1 MTALNLPAD
10 ILDAIEGYR
19 EALILRVLHRRLESA
34 EQDAA
39 LDNLTALL
47 SGYVEKAASFDR
59 IGKGC
64 LLISQDIYAELREKA
79 AKWDA
84 GEGFDAVAHVN
95 AIMDAERANRSWR

>member
-47 SGYVEKAASFDR
+47 SGYVEKS
-59 IGKGC
+59 
-64 LLISQDIYAELREKA
+64 E
-79 AKWDA
+79 KWDDHEA
-84 GEGFDAVAHVN
+84 GRGSC
-95 AIMDAERANRSWR
+95 NREIAK